1 MVSPG
6 FEAINLGMRYGAA
19 QVLAE
24 INLRFE
30 FSQLTALAGPNGA
43 GKSTLLGILCRLRRD
58 YSGECH
64 YREQSI
70 TKWRHDAFAKE
81 VAYVPQSLRSEFPFS
96 AEQVVLMGR
105 SPHVSGMFE
114 TEQDREAADRA
125 MALTDTTH
133 LRGRDFRTLSGGE
146 KQRIILA
153 SALAQDPKVLLLDEP
168 TSSLDL
174 SHQVALYRI
183 LQDLCRGG
191 MLVVSVTHDLNLAG
205 MYADR
210 LILLRAGRV
219 AADGAP
225 GVVMQPDTI
234 AEVFDVSSQLHR
246 LENDRPWITYGY

>member
-1 MVSPG
+1 MVTSG
-6 FEAINLGMRYGAA
+6 FEVSNLGMRYGEA
-19 QVLAE
+19 QVLSE
-24 INLRFE
+24 VSLRFE

-43 GKSTLLGILCRLRRD
+43 GKSTLLGILSRLRRD
-58 YSGECH
+58 FLGECK
-64 YREQSI
+64 YRGQPLA
-70 TKWRHDAFAKE
+70 KWRSDAFARE

-114 TEQDREAADRA
+114 SPQDREAGARA

-153 SALAQDPKVLLLDEP
+153 SALAQGPKALLLDEP
-168 TSSLDL
+168 TNSLDL

-183 LQDLCRGG
+183 LQDLCRSG
-191 MLVVSVTHDLNLAG
+191 MLVIAVTHDLNLAG
-205 MYADR
+205 MFADR

-225 GVVMQPDTI
+225 AKVLHPDTV
-234 AEVFDVSSQLHR
+234 AQVFDVRAQLHR
-246 LENDRPWITYGY
+246 LDNDRPWITYGY

>member
-1 MVSPG
+1 MSAG
-6 FEAINLGMRYGAA
+6 FEVINLGMRYGEA
-19 QVLAE
+19 QVLSE

-43 GKSTLLGILCRLRRD
+43 GKSTLLGILSRLRRD
-58 YSGECH
+58 FSGECR
-64 YREQSI
+64 YREQSLA
-70 TKWRHDAFAKE
+70 KWRPGAFARE

-114 TEQDREAADRA
+114 SQQDRDAAARA

-133 LRGRDFRTLSGGE
+133 LSGRDFRTLSGGE
-146 KQRIILA
+146 KQRTILA
-153 SALAQDPKVLLLDEP
+153 AALAQDPKVLLLDEP

-183 LQDLCRGG
+183 LQDLCRDG

-219 AADGAP
+219 VADGAP
-225 GVVMQPDTI
+225 ASVMQPDTI
-234 AEVFDVSSQLHR
+234 AHVFDVRSQLHR
-246 LENDRPWITYGY
+246 LENDRSWITYGY

>member
-1 MVSPG
+1 VSPG
-6 FEAINLGMRYGAA
+6 FEAVNLGMRYGKA
-19 QVLAE
+19 QVLSGV
-24 INLRFE
+24 NLRFD

-43 GKSTLLGILCRLRRD
+43 GKSTLLGILSRLRD
-58 YSGECH
+58 FSGECK
-64 YREQSI
+64 YRGQPI
-70 TKWRHDAFAKE
+70 TKWRPDAFARE

-114 TEQDREAADRA
+114 SEQDREAAVKA

-133 LRGRDFRTLSGGE
+133 LSGRDFRTLSGGE

-174 SHQVALYRI
+174 LHQVALYRI
-183 LQDLCRGG
+183 LQGLCSGG
-191 MLVVSVTHDLNLAG
+191 MLVISVTHDLNLAG

-210 LILLRAGRV
+210 LILLRAGQV
-219 AADGAP
+219 AADGPPAS
-225 GVVMQPDTI
+225 VMQPDTI
-234 AEVFDVSSQLHR
+234 AQVFDVRSQLHR

>member
-1 MVSPG
+1 VSSG

-19 QVLAE
+19 QVLSGV
-24 INLRFE
+24 NLRFE

-43 GKSTLLGILCRLRRD
+43 GKTTLLGILSRLRRD
-58 YSGECH
+58 FSGECT
-64 YREQSI
+64 YRGQLLA
-70 TKWRHDAFAKE
+70 KWRHDAFARE

-105 SPHVSGMFE
+105 SPHVSAMFE
-114 TEQDREAADRA
+114 SEQDRQAAARA
-125 MALTDTTH
+125 MTLTDTTH
-133 LRGRDFRTLSGGE
+133 LRSRDFRTLSGGE

-153 SALAQDPKVLLLDEP
+153 AALAQDPKVLLLDEP

-174 SHQVALYRI
+174 SHQIALYRI
-183 LQDLCRGG
+183 LQDLCSSG
-191 MLVVSVTHDLNLAG
+191 MLVISVTHDLNLAG

-225 GVVMQPDTI
+225 ASVMQPDNI
-234 AEVFDVSSQLHR
+234 AQVFEVRSQLHR